1 MASFIHMKESNR
13 FYKSPNHHGVVIQSL
28 DVLDFSV
35 IHLSAFERSS
45 LKHKHILWKEEKDRR
60 TQWSNI
66 DEVIEAGKQLE
77 VLNNPLK
84 RSKERIIRYSKEAN
98 ETVVIMP
105 FLGGAMGAGH
115 SKLGNRF
122 EYLKTCFWS
131 LYEFFPYIVIA
142 VTRQEDVDWG
152 W

>member
-1 MASFIHMKESNR
+1 MASFIHMKESAK
-13 FYKSPNHHGVVIQSL
+13 FYRSPNHHGIIMQSL

-35 IHLSAFERSS
+35 IHLSAYERSS
-45 LKHKHILWKEEKDRR
+45 LKHKNLIWKTEKERK

-66 DEVIEAGKQLE
+66 DPVIHAGKQLE
-77 VLNNPLK
+77 ALNNPK
-84 RSKERIIRYSKEAN
+84 KKSVHRKINYSPEAQA
-98 ETVVIMP
+98 TVVVMP

-131 LYEFFPYIVIA
+131 LYEFFPNIVIS
-142 VTRQEDVDWG
+142 VTRQADVDWG

>member
-1 MASFIHMKESNR
+1 MKESSK
-13 FYKSPNHHGVVIQSL
+13 FYKSPNHHGVIIQSL

-35 IHLSAFERSS
+35 IHLSAYERSS
-45 LKHKHILWKEEKDRR
+45 LKHKNLIWSSETDRR
-60 TQWSNI
+60 RQWSNI
-66 DEVIEAGKQLE
+66 DPVIEAGKQLE
-77 VLNNPLK
+77 LLNNPKK
-84 RSKERIIRYSKEAN
+84 RSSSRNIQYSPEAKD
-98 ETVVIMP
+98 TVVVMP

-131 LYEFFPYIVIA
+131 LYEFFPNIVIS